1 MNTKMKVRAVVFVIF
16 FLLLAAA
23 IVYIMTSTADREI
36 VPYSPEFSI
45 REQNQPEEGTWQ
57 AATSDAIPSSPAPAP
72 AAADPTPYSL
82 AAQPTEAVPT
92 PTPYVPTPTPYVPT
106 PTPYVPTPEPAGLP
120 LGSGTISSGMPWL
133 LNIHAD
139 WSAVTATNSRVEVTV
154 IVYAD
159 HYSLHY
165 NSFENLAIRLG
176 EESHRLYANEIQ
188 SDINQPQ
195 STELGRYTYSVPLA
209 KGETVSL
216 PLSAVWEFGGT
227 YGDGYGHTVDIPSL
241 RCEGTVTLTR

>member
-45 REQNQPEEGTWQ
+45 REQNQPESASQ
-57 AATSDAIPSSPAPAP
+57 SSSNAP
-72 AAADPTPYSL
+72 AAAYTPAPT
-82 AAQPTEAVPT
+82 AQSAEAVPT

-139 WSAVTATNSRVEVTV
+139 WSAVTATNSRAEVTV
-154 IVYAD
+154 VVYAD

-176 EESHRLYANEIQ
+176 DESHRLYANEIQ
-188 SDINQPQ
+188 SDLNQPQ

-209 KGETVSL
+209 KGEAISL

>member
-45 REQNQPEEGTWQ
+45 REQNQPESASQ
-57 AATSDAIPSSPAPAP
+57 SSGNAPDTVSTPAP
-72 AAADPTPYSL
+72 

>member
-45 REQNQPEEGTWQ
+45 REQNQPESASQSSGT
-57 AATSDAIPSSPAPAP
+57 AP
-72 AAADPTPYSL
+72 AAAYTPAPT
-82 AAQPTEAVPT
+82 AQPAEAVPT

-139 WSAVTATNSRVEVTV
+139 WSAVTATNSRAEVTV

-176 EESHRLYANEIQ
+176 DESHRLYANEIQ